1 MSELIF
7 KLIFV
12 ILFIIYVLIRVPFDK
27 QYKQQEKIKTVNS
40 VKEKLLLFLLSLG
53 LILIPIV
60 WLFTPFLVGFDIKLP
75 VWARLLGIVI
85 SILSLFYFWWI
96 HKTLG
101 VNWSPTLE
109 IRKGHQLIKAGPYKR
124 IRHPMYSQ
132 IWLWTIAQFLII
144 SNIFAGL
151 SGILAWTILY
161 FIRVPSEEKMMIEIF
176 GDEYIE
182 YMKQTG
188 RVFPKLN

>member
-1 MSELIF
+1 
-7 KLIFV
+7 
-12 ILFIIYVLIRVPFDK
+12 
-27 QYKQQEKIKTVNS
+27 
-40 VKEKLLLFLLSLG
+40 
-53 LILIPIV
+53 
-60 WLFTPFLVGFDIKLP
+60 
-75 VWARLLGIVI
+75 
-85 SILSLFYFWWI
+85 LFYFWWI